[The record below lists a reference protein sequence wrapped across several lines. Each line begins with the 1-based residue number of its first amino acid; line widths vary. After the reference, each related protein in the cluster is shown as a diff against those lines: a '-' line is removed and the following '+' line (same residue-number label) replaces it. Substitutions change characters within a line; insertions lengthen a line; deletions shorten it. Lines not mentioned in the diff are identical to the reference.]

1 MGTSRFTTAFQR
13 ARIHEC
19 RSQCSENRRTA
30 VFETFSAASSILLLP
45 KAAELQAALHP
56 IAVAASFNPRSVPK
70 QPSVG

>member
-1 MGTSRFTTAFQR
+1 MGTSRLTFPTGR
-13 ARIHEC
+13 AQIHEC
-19 RSQCSENRRTA
+19 RSQRSENRRMA